1 MLATNRK
8 KEGLKL
14 FRLIVIALMF
24 MAITLVYVW
33 FRISITKIDYQ
44 IAEEIH
50 CRDGLLEENRKLKVE
65 VATLKSPRRIESI
78 ARTKLGMRYPERDQ
92 VIFLK

>member
-1 MLATNRK
+1 MLAAGRK
-8 KEGLKL
+8 KGGVKL
-14 FRLIVIALMF
+14 FRLILIALIF

-33 FRISITKIDYQ
+33 FRIGITKIDYR
-44 IAEEIH
+44 IAEEMH
-50 CRDGLLEENRKLKVE
+50 CRDSLLEENRKLKVE
-65 VATLKSPRRIESI
+65 IATLKSPRRIESI